1 MELPSIHELLIEEQ
15 DKSFDQFRW
24 RVLEWALGLDEET
37 TRKINDSTSKEEL
50 RIVLMTLKFLLFVS
64 S

>member
-1 MELPSIHELLIEEQ
+1 MELPGIHDLLIEEQ
-15 DKSFDQFRW
+15 DKSFDPFRW
-24 RVLEWALGLDEET
+24 RTLEWVLGLDEET
-37 TRKINDSTSKEEL
+37 MAKINGSSSKKEL

>member
-15 DKSFDQFRW
+15 DKSFDQSRW
-24 RVLEWALGLDEET
+24 RALDWILGLDEKT
-37 TRKINDSTSKEEL
+37 IPKIDDSTSKKEL